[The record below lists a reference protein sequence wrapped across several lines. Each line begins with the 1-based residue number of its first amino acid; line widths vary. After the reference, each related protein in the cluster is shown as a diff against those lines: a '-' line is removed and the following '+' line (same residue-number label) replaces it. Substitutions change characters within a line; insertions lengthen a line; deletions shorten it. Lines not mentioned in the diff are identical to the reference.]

1 MNRGLFVVLE
11 GGEGSGKTTTAKRLV
26 EYYNDNGYKAVY
38 VREPGGDKTAEKI
51 RDIAINSDID
61 PYTQLLLFLA
71 SRKLNVDRSIAPALD
86 NKCVVICDR
95 FTLSTIIY
103 QGVVQK
109 VPLYIIKY
117 ISNMFFKDV
126 KPDIEIVLD
135 VDPVVGLDRVFSNDR
150 EKSGL
155 DKKGLEF
162 HTAVNNAYKQYQY
175 KSNAKYKY
183 SINTTNS
190 NQDEVFDLCKGI
202 IDNIINISGRNDNE

>member
-1 MNRGLFVVLE
+1 M
-11 GGEGSGKTTTAKRLV
+11 V
-26 EYYNDNGYKAVY
+26 EYYNNNGYKAVY
-38 VREPGGDKTAEKI
+38 VREPGGDETAEKI

-71 SRKLNVDRSIAPALD
+71 SRKLNVDRSITPALD
-86 NKCVVICDR
+86 NKCIVICDR
-95 FTLSTIIY
+95 FTLSTIVY

-117 ISNMFFKDV
+117 MTILLFNDI

-135 VDPVVGLDRVFSNDR
+135 VNPVVGLDRVFSNDR

-162 HTAVNNAYKQYQY
+162 HTAINNAYKQYA
-175 KSNAKYKY
+175 SDAVHRFNV
-183 SINTTNS
+183 NTTNS
-190 NQDEVFDLCKGI
+190 NQDEVFNQCKGI
-202 IDNIINISGRNDNE
+202 IDHIINISGRNNNE

>member
-11 GGEGSGKTTTAKRLV
+11 GGEGSGKTTTAKKLV
-26 EYYNDNGYKAVY
+26 EYYNNNGYKAVY
-38 VREPGGDKTAEKI
+38 VREPGGDETAEKI

-71 SRKLNVDRSIAPALD
+71 SRKLNVDHSITPALD
-86 NKCVVICDR
+86 NKCIVICDR
-95 FTLSTIIY
+95 FTLSTIVY

-117 ISNMFFKDV
+117 MTILLFYDI

-135 VDPVVGLDRVFSNDR
+135 VDPVVGLNRVFSNDR

-162 HTAVNNAYKQYQY
+162 HTAINNAYKQYASDAEY
-175 KSNAKYKY
+175 RFSV
-183 SINTTNS
+183 NTTDS
-190 NQDEVFDLCKGI
+190 NQDEVFNQCKGL
-202 IDNIINISGRNDNE
+202 IDHIINISGRNNNE